1 MKNILLACSLVF
13 TMLATAMAED
23 SRQAADTL
31 YSQREAS
38 ETGVQKAIDA
48 ADMYLR
54 LATNAKSNE
63 KNSLLISASRAYY
76 FVGTFKADKKQKIE
90 IFEKGMAAAQTVLTA
105 YLPELKQQNLEAVAK
120 EVLDKVNPNE
130 VLELSHALYYEGINL
145 GSWAE
150 ANGITQSLSK
160 WPTLRN
166 YMLLVNLLKK
176 EDINLYGASRVL
188 GRAYYRLPVIAGGD
202 KDKARTYLSAAFN
215 NTQQGGISRSGNNN
229 VFYAEFLYNSEKKKD
244 EAIKLLKAFVAAN
257 ADTLDPDSIPETK
270 VAQGTAKKLLADW
283 EE

>member
-1 MKNILLACSLVF
+1 MKNILLASSLVF
-13 TMLATAMAED
+13 TMVATAMAED

-31 YSQREAS
+31 YSQRENSDA
-38 ETGVQKAIDA
+38 GAQKAVEA

-54 LATNAKSNE
+54 LTANAKSNE
-63 KNSLLISASRAYY
+63 KNSLFVSAARAYY
-76 FVGTFKADKKQKIE
+76 FVGSFTKDKNKKIE
-90 IFEKGMAAAQTVLTA
+90 IFDKGMAAAQNVLKV

-120 EVLDKVNPNE
+120 EVLEKVNPNE
-130 VLELSHALYYEGINL
+130 VLELAHALYYEGINL
-145 GSWAE
+145 GAWAE

-215 NTQQGGISRSGNNN
+215 GTLQDGVSKSGSTN
-229 VFYAEFLYNSEKKKD
+229 VFYAEFLYNSDKKKD

-257 ADTLDPDSIPETK
+257 ADTLDPEAIPETK
-270 VAQGTAKKLLADW
+270 SSQETAKKLLADW

>member
-1 MKNILLACSLVF
+1 MGNILLASSLVF
-13 TMLATAMAED
+13 TMMATAMAED

-31 YSQREAS
+31 YSQREVS
-38 ETGVQKAIDA
+38 EAGMQKAVDA

-54 LATNAKSNE
+54 LTTDAKSTD
-63 KNSLLISASRAYY
+63 KNSLYISAARAYY
-76 FVGTFKADKKQKIE
+76 FVGSFKKEKNQKIE
-90 IFEKGMAAAQTVLTA
+90 IFEKGMAAAQNVLKV
-105 YLPELKQQNLEAVAK
+105 YLPEVKQQNLEAIAK
-120 EVLDKVNPNE
+120 EVLAKVNPNE
-130 VLELSHALYYEGINL
+130 VLDLCHALYYEGINL
-145 GSWAE
+145 GAWAE

-166 YMLLVNLLKK
+166 YMMLVNLLKH

-215 NTQQGGISRSGNNN
+215 GTLQDGVSKSGSTNL
-229 VFYAEFLYNSEKKKD
+229 FYAEFLFNSDKKKD

-257 ADTLDPDSIPETK
+257 ADALDPEAIPETK
-270 VAQGTAKKLLADW
+270 SAQETAKKLLADW